1 MNKAQKRLVM
11 FIIIILDVL
20 LILGAISESRDY
32 DYRLDFGKLS
42 KDLRTYAA
50 FILLGVSGYFI
61 WDKKKRHRRIFVLVL
76 LIVLELIWGAISDY
90 GLDFGDLSSDIRIYL
105 ALAFL
110 GAGGY
115 FFLNKKTIK
124 NGQALQD
131 GK

>member
-90 GLDFGDLSSDIRIYL
+90 G
-105 ALAFL
+105 A
-110 GAGGY
+110 
-115 FFLNKKTIK
+115 
-124 NGQALQD
+124 
-131 GK
+131 